1 MTAVQIAVWVHPVA
15 ALVTNALALYGVSLA
30 LKGRRL
36 GPRGG
41 PFLQRHRRV
50 MPWVLAFIVANFVGG
65 LASAWLWRDPEDLA
79 ASGHYT
85 VGVVVLA
92 LFVASAMLGWR
103 IDRTPRLRAIHP
115 WVGAAALLASGVQVF
130 LGLQIVPLR

>member
-1 MTAVQIAVWVHPVA
+1 MTAVQVAVWVHPVA

-36 GPRGG
+36 GRRGG
-41 PFLQRHRRV
+41 PFLDRHRRV
-50 MPWVLAFIVANFVGG
+50 MPWVLAFVVANFVGG
-65 LASAWLWRDPEDLA
+65 LVSAWLWRDPEDLA

-85 VGVVVLA
+85 VGVVVLV
-92 LFVASAMLGWR
+92 LFVASAVLGYR
-103 IDRTPRLRAIHP
+103 IDRSPRLRAIHP